1 MDAQKCYLNNLIF
14 GGNIDIY
21 RRGGL
26 KIDAYNNKYIAVD
39 LQYNFNILGYYLNTN
54 HNHSFT
60 VMKFNADDSL
70 VWSKVIAVGNWT
82 TTLPS
87 AIALNLDKNNNP
99 IIAFSYYDSVV
110 VNQNSTYYSY
120 GLIDSNL
127 NVYQSMYKDIILTKL
142 DSSGY
147 LKWIKQI
154 KGNFD
159 ENISNSAIAIDEHNN
174 IILTGSFGNGVEFP
188 PYTDTAFCN
197 FDGQIIYSFN
207 TYIFLAKYD
216 ENGNLVWVKKA
227 GGSGGD
233 YGYACYTDS
242 LNNIYTIGGL
252 TSSNN
257 TWFDSI
263 QVVFNNYYNSI
274 SYIAKY
280 NTNGKIQ
287 WIKYFYSLNHFI
299 NNTSLEFV
307 NKRIYVFGSFYCP
320 PNNYINF
327 GNISVVNGYD
337 FSNGYMA
344 ILDTN
349 GNTLNVVTP
358 LENKN
363 GEINFVKT
371 FNKEKKI
378 LVVADLDGQ
387 VIINNDTINSIGDK
401 SYMIIEIDTLGLIKK
416 INTIKGNH
424 FISIYDISKNTNDIA
439 YILGN
444 TNNQFLLFDDDE
456 YWTPNF
462 TNLFFA
468 QYSTTPNAVTNLPPS
483 PFTIY
488 PNPAE
493 NEFIISSPNALQATI
508 ILQNTMGQTL
518 QTKKINGTSQSI
530 ETGNLPNGIYF
541 LQIKNENT
549 HYTHKIIIQH

>member
-1 MDAQKCYLNNLIF
+1 
-14 GGNIDIY
+14 
-21 RRGGL
+21 
-26 KIDAYNNKYIAVD
+26 
-39 LQYNFNILGYYLNTN
+39 
-54 HNHSFT
+54 
-60 VMKFNADDSL
+60 
-70 VWSKVIAVGNWT
+70 
-82 TTLPS
+82 
-87 AIALNLDKNNNP
+87 
-99 IIAFSYYDSVV
+99 
-110 VNQNSTYYSY
+110 
-120 GLIDSNL
+120 
-127 NVYQSMYKDIILTKL
+127 
-142 DSSGY
+142 
-147 LKWIKQI
+147 
-154 KGNFD
+154 
-159 ENISNSAIAIDEHNN
+159 
-174 IILTGSFGNGVEFP
+174 
-188 PYTDTAFCN
+188 
-197 FDGQIIYSFN
+197 
-207 TYIFLAKYD
+207 
-216 ENGNLVWVKKA
+216 
-227 GGSGGD
+227 
-233 YGYACYTDS
+233 
-242 LNNIYTIGGL
+242 
-252 TSSNN
+252 
-257 TWFDSI
+257 
-263 QVVFNNYYNSI
+263 
-274 SYIAKY
+274 
-280 NTNGKIQ
+280 
-287 WIKYFYSLNHFI
+287 
-299 NNTSLEFV
+299 
-307 NKRIYVFGSFYCP
+307 
-320 PNNYINF
+320 
-327 GNISVVNGYD
+327 VNGYD
-337 FSNGYMA
+337 FSNGYTA

-549 HYTHKIIIQH
+549 YYTHKIIIQH